1 MSALI
6 DALVIVAVAA
16 LVIVRQV
23 RASRVDTDRRWW
35 LLPAVL
41 AAVALREPH
50 LLDAHHYSASAVI
63 LGAELL
69 VGLATGVGW
78 AWTTRIWV
86 ESDGAVWSKST
97 RSSVGVWGLGISLRA
112 GLFALGALFGVHQNS
127 SALLLALAGTLL
139 VRSGILIWRARRLD
153 RSTVPGPAYGEQTVR
168 TTWKERV

>member
-23 RASRVDTDRRWW
+23 GASRVDTDRRWW
-35 LLPAVL
+35 LLPVVL
-41 AAVALREPH
+41 AVVALREPH
-50 LLDAHHYSASAVI
+50 LLDAHHFSASAVI

-69 VGLATGVGW
+69 VGLATGIGW
-78 AWTTRIWV
+78 AWTTRIGV

-97 RSSVGVWGLGISLRA
+97 RSSVGVWVLGISLRA

-139 VRSGILIWRARRLD
+139 VRSGILIRRARRLD
-153 RSTVPGPAYGEQTVR
+153 RSTVPGPAYGEHTVR